1 MRLNRNISYKER
13 KKCYRKRKLHYKP
26 DEDYQAKFIE
36 MFTHLLRSNDY
47 IMDVH
52 VCNFADLKVTKIQQ
66 VISAL
71 LKVQDPSD

>member
-1 MRLNRNISYKER
+1 MLSKEKTSLQTRSRLSSKIT
-13 KKCYRKRKLHYKP
+13 
-26 DEDYQAKFIE
+26 E

-47 IMDVH
+47 IIEAH